1 MTMRQKGRLRKVST
15 FIKDAEAYNPE
26 ERAREIIEAIQ
37 KIRET
42 EEKNKEN

>member
-1 MTMRQKGRLRKVST
+1 MDKKRRLRKVST

-26 ERAREIIEAIQ
+26 ERAHEIIEAIQ

-42 EEKNKEN
+42 EKKHKEK